1 MNVPVVVV
9 YFLIIPLPM
18 FFLRSLLAK
27 AALVLAPAAG
37 LLAGSWNLDSGYSI
51 KFAGS
56 KAEGTF
62 SGLTGTLAFDP
73 AQPAGASMRVAVDA
87 ATIKTGNSLKDK
99 HARGDSWFDVAK
111 YPKIYFQ
118 STAFARAGSGYV
130 VRGDLTLH
138 GVKKPVIIPFQF
150 SQQGEKGVFTGQFK
164 VNRKDFG
171 INGNALGFT
180 VGEELDVTLRVPV
193 SR

>member
-1 MNVPVVVV
+1 MH
-9 YFLIIPLPM
+9 
-18 FFLRSLLAK
+18 FLRPLVAK
-27 AALVLAPAAG
+27 AALLLVPAAG
-37 LLAGSWNLDSGYSI
+37 LLAGSWNLDPGYTI
-51 KFAGS
+51 RFAGN

-62 SGLTGTLAFDP
+62 SGLTGTVAYDP
-73 AQPAGASMRVAVDA
+73 ADLGSATMRVTVDA
-87 ATIKTGNSLKDK
+87 TTIKTGNSLKDK

-138 GVKKPVIIPFQF
+138 GVRKPVAIPFQF
-150 SQQGEKGVFTGQFK
+150 SQQGNKGVFTGQFK

-171 INGNALGFT
+171 IKGNALGFT
-180 VGEELDVTLRVPV
+180 VGEEMDVTLRVPV

>member
-1 MNVPVVVV
+1 MP
-9 YFLIIPLPM
+9 FFRPLA
-18 FFLRSLLAK
+18 AK
-27 AALVLAPAAG
+27 AALLLVPAIG
-37 LLAGSWNLDSGYSI
+37 LLAGNWNLDPDYTI
-51 KFAGS
+51 RFAGK

-62 SGLTGTLAFDP
+62 SGLAGTVVYDP
-73 AQPAGASMRVAVDA
+73 ADLGSATMRVAVDA
-87 ATIKTGNSLKDK
+87 TTIKTGNSLKDK

-138 GVKKPVIIPFQF
+138 GVKKPVAIPFQF
-150 SQQGEKGVFTGQFK
+150 SQQGGKGVFTGQFK

>member
-1 MNVPVVVV
+1 MV
-9 YFLIIPLPM
+9 
-18 FFLRSLLAK
+18 AK
-27 AALVLAPAAG
+27 AALLLAPIAG
-37 LLAGSWNLDSGYSI
+37 LLASNWNLDPNYTI

-62 SGLTGTLAFDP
+62 TGLAGALAYNPVDL
-73 AQPAGASMRVAVDA
+73 GSASMRVTVDA
-87 ATIKTGNSLKDK
+87 TTIKTGNSLKDR
-99 HARGDSWFDVAK
+99 HARGESWFDVAK

-118 STAFARAGSGYV
+118 STAFTRVGTGYA

-138 GVKKPVIIPFQF
+138 GVKKPVTIPFQF
-150 SQQGEKGVFTGQFK
+150 SQQGDKGVFTGQFK

-180 VGEELDVTLRVPV
+180 VGEVFDVTLRVPV